1 MNVIDFI
8 KINGHKNFSVLPFNE
23 VDALALAQLSYMN
36 YNEMITSFADII
48 DTNDLNAY
56 KASILLSNRNMG
68 DTKNDEKLVREVL
81 SSKRYQGLKFA
92 HYVNDH
98 QEKQFS
104 AITFIF
110 EKFIC
115 ISYMGTDDTI
125 VGWKEDF
132 ALSYLPEIASHRE
145 GLKYLEKIANIYDLP
160 IILTGHSK
168 GGNVAIYS
176 YLNVYPELKK
186 RVIKVYTY
194 DAPGFNKETI
204 EGIKDNSIIYSYI
217 PESSFIGLIMHQAS
231 DCKIVASNKPFM
243 FQHNIYTWLMNETGF
258 IYEEKLAKKSIAFAD
273 SNKAWID
280 SFSNEERQ
288 VFFET
293 VFDLFENNEIGSFLE
308 LKKNS
313 KEKISKIIDSSAKIS
328 KEHKELMKSII
339 KSLISLYLK
348 ILFDRKN

>member
-8 KINGHKNFSVLPFNE
+8 KINGHKSFSVLSFSE
-23 VDALALAQLSYMN
+23 IDALALAQLSYMN
-36 YNEMITSFADII
+36 YNELITSFDDVI
-48 DTNDLNAY
+48 DGSNLDAY
-56 KASILLSNRNMG
+56 ETSILLSSRNMG
-68 DTKNDEKLVREVL
+68 DTKNDEKLVKEIL
-81 SSKRYQGLKFA
+81 SSKRYQDLKFA
-92 HYVNDH
+92 HYINDH
-98 QEKQFS
+98 SEKQFC

-110 EKFIC
+110 KDFIC
-115 ISYMGTDDTI
+115 VSYMGTDDTI

-132 ALSYLPEIASHRE
+132 ALSYLPEIASHKE
-145 GLKYLEKIANIYDLP
+145 GLSYLEKIACKYDLP
-160 IILTGHSK
+160 IVLTGHSK

-176 YLNVYPELKK
+176 YLNSSENIKK
-186 RVIKVYTY
+186 RITKVYTY

-204 EGIKDNSIIYSYI
+204 DKIIDDTLIDSYI
-217 PESSFIGLIMHQAS
+217 PESSFIGLIMHQVK

-243 FQHNIYTWLMNETGF
+243 FQHNIYNWLLDENGF
-258 IYEEKLAKKSIAFAD
+258 LYEEKLAKKSVAFAE

-280 SFSNEERQ
+280 SFTNEERQ

-293 VFDLFENNEIGSFLE
+293 VFDLFENNDIDSFLE

-313 KEKISKIIDSSAKIS
+313 KEKITKIIDSSAKIS